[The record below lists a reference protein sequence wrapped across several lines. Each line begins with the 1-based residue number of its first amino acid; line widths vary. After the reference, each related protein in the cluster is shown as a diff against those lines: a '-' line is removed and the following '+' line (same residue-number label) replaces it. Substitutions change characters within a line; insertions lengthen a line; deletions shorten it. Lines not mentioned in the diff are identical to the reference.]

1 MSKNLLSKI
10 NEISFLSKM
19 FAFIPRKRAMKITL
33 INKSLSSQM
42 NLSIDDYLLEEKYR
56 KIILRSK
63 GIINVIGAK
72 VLKCYKE
79 SENINQI
86 TFPQLLQKVLK
97 YMKYLLVRKVIR
109 YYTVSF
115 DYFFLQNLL
124 QVSFTLEVIRY
135 LQKNI
140 RFETCGAFNFKCYD
154 ILKDA
159 INNMEEIHSVT
170 NYYISKTTTSRANEF
185 RYYYEMFDW
194 RKVKCIDLNRNNK
207 VHLGRGTLLKLIS
220 IPDDATFRKIII
232 NDSYFFSCNKLV
244 PFMHIHGEHVEYLK
258 IFNYNDFKVDIMFYL
273 NLTKIKKVKFIKCSH
288 LVFSNFLFFFKNNL
302 PLIKVLVLDNVLE
315 SDCKDLSEQ
324 KHNFYIL
331 QNVLPRLTNLE
342 KLTLNFINTSDD
354 IFKLL
359 TTIVSLNP
367 NLIELKI
374 SLDFQPKKIINQKK
388 LTFLEKFIGK
398 DVETKE
404 SYLTEFN
411 TFINAISSLKKLSCL
426 ELNFE
431 LNEKMTEIVSN
442 CLHVGES
449 LRCLKI
455 NHTKNLNMTLL
466 LNSHSNLNKINL
478 CLNAKD
484 AEDTK
489 GKFNYEFDIRNWKS
503 ISLKNYPLN
512 NSFIDALIKA
522 KNSLNDLTLDNTLN
536 ACGKSD
542 SDVNNILLAIKN
554 NMI

>member
-10 NEISFLSKM
+10 NEVSFLSKM
-19 FAFIPRKRAMKITL
+19 FAFIPRKRAIKITL
-33 INKSLSSQM
+33 ISKNLSSQL
-42 NLSIDDYLLEEKYR
+42 NLGIDDYLLEEKYR

-63 GIINVIGAK
+63 GIINVISTK
-72 VLKCYKE
+72 ILKCYKE

-86 TFPQLLQKVLK
+86 TFPEILQKILK
-97 YMKYLLVRKVIR
+97 YMKYLLIRKTIR
-109 YYTVSF
+109 YYTVYF
-115 DYFFLQNLL
+115 DYFFFKNWI
-124 QVSFTLEVIRY
+124 QVSFILEVIRY
-135 LQKNI
+135 LKKNI
-140 RFETCGAFNFKCYD
+140 RFETCGVFNFKCYD
-154 ILKDA
+154 ILKAA

-170 NYYISKTTTSRANEF
+170 NYYLSKTSSSKVNEF
-185 RYYYEMFDW
+185 LYYYEMFDW
-194 RKVKCIDLNRNNK
+194 SKVKCIDLNKINK
-207 VHLGRGTLLKLIS
+207 AHLGRSTLLKLIS
-220 IPDDATFRKIII
+220 FPVNANFRKIII
-232 NDSYFFSCNKLV
+232 NDSNYFGCNELV
-244 PFMHIHGEHVEYLK
+244 PFMHIHGEHIEYLK
-258 IFNYNDFKVDIMFYL
+258 IINYNDFNVDIMFYL

-315 SDCKDLSEQ
+315 SDFKDLSEQ
-324 KHNFYIL
+324 KHNFYIM

-342 KLTLNFINTSDD
+342 KLSLNFINTSDD

-359 TTIVSLNP
+359 TTLVSLNP

-374 SLDFQPKKIINQKK
+374 SSDFQPKKITNKKK
-388 LTFLEKFIGK
+388 LTFLDKFIGK
-398 DVETKE
+398 DIETKE

-411 TFINAISSLKKLSCL
+411 SFINAISALKKLSCL

-442 CLHVGES
+442 CLNVGES
-449 LRCLKI
+449 LKSLKI

-466 LNSHSNLNKINL
+466 LNLHSNLNKINL
-478 CLNAKD
+478 CLNEKD
-484 AEDTK
+484 AEDKK
-489 GKFNYEFDIRNWKS
+489 GKFNYEFATRAWKS

-512 NSFIDALIKA
+512 TSFIDALIKA
-522 KNSLNDLTLDNTLN
+522 KNSLYDLTLDNTLN